1 MEIPKIKLVP
11 KPETDEGK
19 SVIGYKYNDVAGTR
33 HFLGGKSEE
42 LNEEDYP
49 RCEDCN
55 KQMTFYSQIDPIGDQ
70 YDLADCMV
78 IHTFICFDC
87 LKVKSELNQ
96 LKA

>member
-1 MEIPKIKLVP
+1 
-11 KPETDEGK
+11 
-19 SVIGYKYNDVAGTR
+19 
-33 HFLGGKSEE
+33 
-42 LNEEDYP
+42 
-49 RCEDCN
+49 
-55 KQMTFYSQIDPIGDQ
+55 MTFYSQIDPIGDQ